1 VRQIR
6 ITDLPEATVL
16 LGAEDIPIVQNGVTV
31 RATLA
36 QIAAEQVGP
45 QGPQGVQGIQGIP
58 GEGVPVGGTTGQY
71 LRKASGADRDTGWA
85 TFALVD
91 ADIASAAAIAYSK
104 LSLAG
109 SVVNAD
115 IATGAAIAWSKVSK
129 TSSSLA
135 DLATRTTANL
145 TDFPSQSGQSGKFLT
160 TNGTALAWGSVGGGW
175 TAAVTVVTANYT
187 VLTSDN
193 VIVVNK
199 STGSATTI
207 TLPASPTTG
216 SMVIVKDGKG
226 DAATNNITIQ
236 GNGKNIDGTAS
247 RVININYG
255 AFSLAYNGT
264 QWNVWAER
272 AGAIVG

>member
-6 ITDLPEATVL
+6 ITDLPAATVL

-58 GEGVPVGGTTGQY
+58 GEGVPVGGTTGEY
-71 LRKASGADRDTGWA
+71 LRKASGADRDTAWA
-85 TFALVD
+85 TFALVN
-91 ADIASAAAIAYSK
+91 ADIDAAAAIAYSK
-104 LSLAG
+104 LSLTG

-115 IATGAAIAWSKVSK
+115 IATGAAIGWGKVSK
-129 TSSSLA
+129 TGASVA
-135 DLATRTTANL
+135 DIP
-145 TDFPSQSGQSGKFLT
+145 DFPTQSGQSGKFLT

-236 GNGKNIDGTAS
+236 GNGKNIDGTAT
-247 RVININYG
+247 RAINVNYG